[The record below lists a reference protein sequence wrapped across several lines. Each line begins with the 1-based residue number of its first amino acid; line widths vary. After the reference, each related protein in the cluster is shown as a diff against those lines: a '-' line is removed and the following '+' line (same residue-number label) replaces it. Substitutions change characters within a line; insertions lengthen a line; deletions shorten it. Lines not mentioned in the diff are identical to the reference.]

1 MRVRAHI
8 HQRVLC
14 HCLHLNAIGK
24 KKEKL
29 TKMVCILDYVLNA
42 VFTVLLLQQWTLC
55 VHTVK
60 VDTFTQCCDSNRVR
74 ASEKITLCILVYSE
88 TTMPIISFAIRNI
101 GVCNVFFVCL
111 NCIYTM
117 HMIAK
122 FNLFSVVFFSFLYLL
137 SHSLSISGGFSS
149 FYYRKSK
156 INK

>member
-1 MRVRAHI
+1 MVSLKGDLSDRHMRVRANI

-60 VDTFTQCCDSNRVR
+60 VDTFT
-74 ASEKITLCILVYSE
+74 
-88 TTMPIISFAIRNI
+88 
-101 GVCNVFFVCL
+101 
-111 NCIYTM
+111 
-117 HMIAK
+117 
-122 FNLFSVVFFSFLYLL
+122 
-137 SHSLSISGGFSS
+137 
-149 FYYRKSK
+149 
-156 INK
+156 